1 MEIQEPREIKDII
14 WDADNTIWNWVRYA
28 ARAYQAMADCIIAE
42 TGLPEETVVSA
53 MKSFYTV
60 AGTLENAGLI
70 QGLESQGLFK
80 GVKDYDRNKLVAK
93 VRKAFGDM
101 RNRYLKKYAHIHD
114 VMAKA
119 DKKGINNIIVTDA
132 PGFHAVRRIIR
143 SKIQGLVKRA
153 YAMPSADPS
162 NLADDVKENVRSG
175 HYSAPFEV
183 IEMDIEKPDTN
194 LEEVL
199 RLENDKASNAEYI
212 RNHVAII
219 GDNDA
224 KDMALA
230 RKWGCL
236 GIHALWGL
244 PDAEDIAVLKKFSPA
259 SAAARNAPM
268 VSIDQASAVNEKNI
282 IRVAKPQDLDRILG
296 I

>member
-1 MEIQEPREIKDII
+1 METREIKDII

-28 ARAYQAMADCIIAE
+28 ARAYQAMADCITAE
-42 TGLPEETVVSA
+42 TELPEGLVVA
-53 MKSFYTV
+53 EMKKFYTS

-80 GVKDYDRNKLVAK
+80 GVKNYDGKVLLAK
-93 VRKAFGDM
+93 VRKTFSDT
-101 RNRYLKKYAHIHD
+101 RNHYLKKYAHVKE
-114 VMAKA
+114 VMEKA
-119 DKKGINNIIVTDA
+119 QKKGINNIIVTDA
-132 PGFHAVRRIIR
+132 PGFHAVRRLVR
-143 SKIQGLVKRA
+143 SKIHKLIKRA
-153 YAMPSADPS
+153 YAMPSGNTD
-162 NLADDVKENVRSG
+162 NLSEDVREKIRAG
-175 HYSAPFEV
+175 KYSTPFEV
-183 IEMDIEKPDTN
+183 IEINTEKPDTN

-199 RLENDKASNAEYI
+199 RLENGKTSNAQYI

-219 GDNDA
+219 GDNDQ

-244 PDAEDIAVLKKFSPA
+244 PDAADIAILKKFSPQ

-268 VSIDQASAVNEKNI
+268 TAIDQNNAPSEPNI
-282 IRVAKPQDLDRILG
+282 IRVQKPEELDGILRL
-296 I
+296 